1 MALPYLFYI
10 SFPFLIV
17 CIFPL
22 SIRIFIE
29 KSRFSATNQFGKPK
43 RNNCKLKSKSTNDK
57 QMTYFSF
64 TVQRLNF
71 KIIPFSYSYSPATT
85 VQLHMCVRH
94 NACNIINV
102 LPKCCNKI
110 SICVWHASVCYCICV
125 VILFSLLFVVHC
137 IILQLAIGKLD
148 VFLVEIFLMCK
159 FCDIVFFLLLFRF
172 FFAADDKCNQPVIV
186 CAIYER
192 WIVLRT
198 CKPFC
203 EPLYL
208 CCSSYDYQAS
218 LVNWKVQAA
227 NLRNAQINAI
237 EYLCLPLID
246 VPMFEMRTLF
256 NLITF
261 LSFLVFVCLAF
272 IFHLAK

>member
-29 KSRFSATNQFGKPK
+29 KSRFLATNQFGKPK

-57 QMTYFSF
+57 QMTFFSF
-64 TVQRLNF
+64 TVQRLHF

-159 FCDIVFFLLLFRF
+159 FCDIVFFSF
-172 FFAADDKCNQPVIV
+172 FFVFF
-186 CAIYER
+186 
-192 WIVLRT
+192 
-198 CKPFC
+198 FC
-203 EPLYL
+203 
-208 CCSSYDYQAS
+208 S
-218 LVNWKVQAA
+218 
-227 NLRNAQINAI
+227 R
-237 EYLCLPLID
+237 
-246 VPMFEMRTLF
+246 
-256 NLITF
+256 
-261 LSFLVFVCLAF
+261 
-272 IFHLAK
+272 